1 MCLWNCVFAS
11 KTSGPSKRI
20 AMNIKRFLESANE
33 TARKKAKKR
42 ALEDEYQLL
51 RNNSDRACTA
61 KKRASETHDESLCI
75 KESDRACAAKK
86 RASETS
92 EEYSQSCDVK

>member
-1 MCLWNCVFAS
+1 MKVCEHCSATALGNLYVPVELCICLKNER
-11 KTSGPSKRI
+11 TYI

-33 TARKKAKKR
+33 KKAKKR

-61 KKRASETHDESLCI
+61 KKRASETHDESL
-75 KESDRACAAKK
+75 
-86 RASETS
+86 
-92 EEYSQSCDVK
+92 